1 MAKKQSK
8 TKEVALKTLDEGMRY
23 LADNRVDATG
33 AFRLKK
39 ALFSSYF
46 VRKLVMQLRLHSH
59 FPALLEEKMS
69 IFLH

>member
-1 MAKKQSK
+1 MLVDNSKKNK
-8 TKEVALKTLDEGMRY
+8 FAFLN
-23 LADNRVDATG
+23 NRVDVTG

-39 ALFSSYF
+39 ALFLSHF

-59 FPALLEEKMS
+59 FPALWEEKMS

>member
-1 MAKKQSK
+1 MFTYVKKQ
-8 TKEVALKTLDEGMRY
+8 ALSI
-23 LADNRVDATG
+23 RVDATG

-39 ALFSSYF
+39 ALFPSHF